1 MHVEGIVLPPFQTD
15 IHAQVT
21 PGLLLGCHVVRHLQ
35 GKVVDD
41 AHLLEAGT
49 VLVALHLHLDVVGKA
64 ERQVAGLAAC
74 GETEGRALVRRILDK
89 VYATVGIGALVGL
102 VIAVARRTEVW
113 GVAEADLWG
122 EDVADGLY
130 LVTENLA
137 AGHIETIQLGAGAH
151 GEVPVVDVV
160 QSVDGIVDHG
170 AGGFVPRLVDLTQ
183 VGTVGEVERRGDVYI
198 IK

>member
-1 MHVEGIVLPPFQTD
+1 M
-15 IHAQVT
+15 
-21 PGLLLGCHVVRHLQ
+21 
-35 GKVVDD
+35 
-41 AHLLEAGT
+41 
-49 VLVALHLHLDVVGKA
+49 
-64 ERQVAGLAAC
+64 
-74 GETEGRALVRRILDK
+74 
-89 VYATVGIGALVGL
+89 
-102 VIAVARRTEVW
+102 
-113 GVAEADLWG
+113 
-122 EDVADGLY
+122 ADGLY